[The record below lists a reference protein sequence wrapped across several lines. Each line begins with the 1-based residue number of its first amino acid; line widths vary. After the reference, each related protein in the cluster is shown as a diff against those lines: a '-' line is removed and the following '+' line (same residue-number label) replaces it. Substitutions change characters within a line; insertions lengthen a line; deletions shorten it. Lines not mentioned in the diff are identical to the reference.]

1 MNKNRN
7 TIYKILFFVLL
18 FVGTYTSHCQT
29 AILEGRITNEKGE
42 NMEYVSVRLIGTAR
56 PIGDVSNSKG
66 YYSFEIPSNKE
77 ITVLVT
83 FTGYEQQKFTLEA
96 KTNER
101 KELNCILKP
110 QAQLLEGVTIKDEKI
125 RKSTFTQISIEKIE
139 NMAGPQNGVESLIKT
154 LPDVGSNNELSSQY
168 SVRGGSFDENLVYI
182 NDVEVYRPFLV
193 RSGQQEG
200 LSIINPDMVERVMF
214 SPGGFEAKYGD
225 KMSSVLD
232 ITYRRPTKFSGKLSG
247 SLLGGSAYIEGIVKE
262 NMTYSIGLRRHSNQY
277 LLKSLDTDGNYSTA
291 YTDLQSIITY
301 KVNPKL
307 DVSFVGIFSKNKYGL
322 VPENQTTNF
331 GNFFE
336 AMELKIY
343 FDGQEIDE
351 YTTLMGAITLDYHPN
366 DNMQWKWITSAYT
379 TNESEVYDIQGQYWL
394 YELNVGAV
402 VGEVNKFDRGVGTY
416 LEHARNYLNTHVINT
431 EIKGTYFASLGNW
444 NWGARYQHEY
454 IYDKMK
460 EWRMVD
466 SADFTIPN
474 PDYSIP
480 GDSNN
485 IPFAPELQNYVKSQN
500 TISSHR
506 ISGYLQ
512 RNYDFHTEKSL
523 ISIILGIRGQYWSFN
538 NEFFTT
544 PRLSINYKPEWDK
557 DMLFRIS
564 TGMYTQSPFYREYR
578 YKNGDI
584 NEEIKSQKS
593 YQIMGTFDYNFILW
607 DKPFKLTSDIYYK
620 YITNLI
626 PYEIDNMRIRY
637 MAENNAIGYSTGIS
651 LRINGEF
658 VDGVESWASIS
669 LMQTQE
675 DIEGDDYGWLSRPT
689 DQRMMIKLFF
699 QDYMPT
705 LPWMKVS
712 LNFIYGTGLPFT
724 KPGQSDF
731 SITHR
736 LPPYF
741 RVDITG
747 GIQLNKIDKIKNK
760 ALLRHFDDV
769 WLNLEVFNLFN
780 YKNVVSYIW
789 IADYDNRYY
798 AVPNFL
804 TMRQFNIKLTLTF

>member
-7 TIYKILFFVLL
+7 IIHIISSFVLL
-18 FVGTYTSHCQT
+18 LICTHTSHCQT
-29 AILEGRITNEKGE
+29 ATLEGRITNEKGE
-42 NMEYVSVRLIGTAR
+42 GMEYVSVRLIGTVR
-56 PIGDVSNSKG
+56 PIGDISNSKG
-66 YYSFEIPSNKE
+66 YYSFEIPSDKE
-77 ITVLVT
+77 LIVLFT
-83 FTGYEQQKFTLEA
+83 FTGYEQQKFTF
-96 KTNER
+96 KVKNNER
-101 KELNCILKP
+101 KILNCTLKP
-110 QAQLLEGVTIKDEKI
+110 QAQLLEEITIKDEKV

-139 NMAGPQNGVESLIKT
+139 NIAGPQSGVESLIKT

-232 ITYRRPTKFSGKLSG
+232 ITYRRPNKFSGKVSG
-247 SLLGGSAYIEGIVKE
+247 SLLGGSAYVEGVVKE
-262 NMTYSIGLRRHSNQY
+262 KMTYSIGLRRHSNQY
-277 LLKSLDTDGNYSTA
+277 LLKSLDTEGDYTTA

-301 KVNPKL
+301 KVNTKL
-307 DVSFVGIFSKNKYGL
+307 DISFVGIYSKNKYGL
-322 VPENQTTNF
+322 VPKNQTTNF

-351 YTTLMGAITLDYHPN
+351 YTTAMGAITLDYRPN

-416 LEHARNYLNTHVINT
+416 LEHARNYLNTRVINS
-431 EIKGTYFASLGNW
+431 EIKGTYFATLGNW
-444 NWGARYQHEY
+444 NWGIRYQHEY
-454 IYDKMK
+454 ICDKMK

-474 PDYSIP
+474 PDNGIP

-485 IPFAPELQNYVKSQN
+485 ITFAPELQNYVKSQN

-506 ISGYLQ
+506 ATGYLQ
-512 RNYDFHTEKSL
+512 RNFDFHTEKSL
-523 ISIILGIRGQYWSFN
+523 ISIIFGVRGQYWSFN
-538 NEFFTT
+538 KEFFIS
-544 PRLSINYKPEWDK
+544 PRLSVNYKPEWEK

-578 YKNGDI
+578 YKNGSI
-584 NEEIKSQKS
+584 NKSIKSQKS
-593 YQIMGTFDYNFILW
+593 YQIMGTFDYNFVLW
-607 DKPFKLTSDIYYK
+607 NKPFKLTSDIYYK

-658 VDGVESWASIS
+658 IDGIESWASLS
-669 LMQTQE
+669 LMRTQE
-675 DIEGDDYGWLSRPT
+675 DIEGDDYGWISRPT

-712 LNFIYGTGLPFT
+712 LNFVYGTGLPFT
-724 KPGQSDF
+724 KPRQTDF
-731 SITHR
+731 STTHR

-747 GIQLNKIDKIKNK
+747 GIQLNKIDKIKNRT
-760 ALLRHFDDV
+760 LFRYFDDI

-789 IADYDNRYY
+789 VADYDNRYY

-804 TMRQFNIKLTLTF
+804 TMRQFNIKLTITF